1 MKWWWM
7 VGGMVMVSLL
17 IINAQWYGN
26 AATFG
31 VPIGWM
37 ITLLVMTQF
46 RKPTSIRWAV
56 SFGVI
61 SVSIGIALSVPSYSV
76 AEAKGTLGKTY
87 SDVTYIESVPT
98 TGGEW
103 NPFAPRVGYRFK
115 AGSGESILF
124 IPVSG
129 KTFEL

>member
-7 VGGMVMVSLL
+7 VGGIVIVMLMEVDVR
-17 IINAQWYGN
+17 IYGG

-46 RKPTSIRWAV
+46 RKPTSTRWVVA
-56 SFGVI
+56 FGVI
-61 SVSIGIALSVPSYSV
+61 SVSIGIVLSVPSYSV
-76 AEAKGTLGKTY
+76 AEAQETLNKTY
-87 SDVTYIESVPT
+87 NDVTYMESVPT

-103 NPFAPRVGYRFK
+103 NPFTPQVGYRFET
-115 AGSGESILF
+115 GSGEAVLF
-124 IPVSG
+124 IPDSG

>member
-7 VGGMVMVSLL
+7 IGG
-17 IINAQWYGN
+17 IIIVVLMEVNVRVYGG

-37 ITLLVMTQF
+37 IMLLVLVQF
-46 RKPTSIRWAV
+46 RKPTSTPWAV
-56 SFGVI
+56 SVGVM
-61 SVSIGIALSVPSYSV
+61 SIGVAILLSIPSYSL
-76 AEAKGTLGKTY
+76 AEAEEKLSKTY
-87 SDVTYIESVPT
+87 NDVTYIESVPT

-103 NPFAPRVGYRFK
+103 NPFKPRVGYRFK

-124 IPVSG
+124 IPDSG

>member
-7 VGGMVMVSLL
+7 IGG
-17 IINAQWYGN
+17 IIIVVLMEVNVRVYGG

-31 VPIGWM
+31 VPIGWIIM
-37 ITLLVMTQF
+37 LLVLAQF
-46 RKPTSIRWAV
+46 RKPTSTAWAV

-61 SVSIGIALSVPSYSV
+61 SVSIGIVLSVPSYSV
-76 AEAKGTLGKTY
+76 AEAEETLGKTY
-87 SDVTYIESVPT
+87 NDVTYMENVPT

-103 NPFAPRVGYRFK
+103 NPFKPRVGYRFK

-124 IPVSG
+124 IPDSG